1 MEVKITEINNNM
13 IILTR
18 LFTCSQRSIDY
29 SNSGFVTHLRPGGLK
44 TILVIR
50 IKTSFLMEKI
60 ITRRTAMMRP
70 KRPIALPKISTMSI
84 LTKSAGLAASERA
97 APDPT

>member
-1 MEVKITEINNNM
+1 MDN
-13 IILTR
+13 
-18 LFTCSQRSIDY
+18 
-29 SNSGFVTHLRPGGLK
+29 SNSDFIAHLGSGGLK
-44 TILVIR
+44 TVR

-70 KRPIALPKISTMSI
+70 KRPMALPKISIMSI